1 MESIV
6 ALGDTMK
13 TQVGEVVHSVFAIPK
28 IGPTGISNALFLPR
42 AIRKNQWLGLF
53 SWLNGDFNSLRH
65 IPALSKSILVVHI
78 TRMYIEPIK
87 QWPRCQTFRL
97 RIGNLRNIVLSA
109 GNLRFRPRR
118 KRGQTA
124 TGQQLLEEVTTRCD
138 CG

>member
-13 TQVGEVVHSVFAIPK
+13 TQVGEVVHRIFALPEIS
-28 IGPTGISNALFLPR
+28 PTGISNALFLPR

-53 SWLNGDFNSLRH
+53 SWLDGDFNSLWH

-97 RIGNLRNIVLSA
+97 RRIGNLRNRVLSA
-109 GNLRFRPRR
+109 GNLRFPPRR

-124 TGQQLLEEVTTRCD
+124 TGQQLLEE
-138 CG
+138 